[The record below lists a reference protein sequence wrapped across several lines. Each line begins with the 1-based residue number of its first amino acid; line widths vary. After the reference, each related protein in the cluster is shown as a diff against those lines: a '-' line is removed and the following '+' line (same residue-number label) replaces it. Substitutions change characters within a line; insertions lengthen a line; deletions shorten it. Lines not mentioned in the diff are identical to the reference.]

1 MARLFVSGY
10 DFGDLD
16 SATTWPLHPGQTW
29 EALMIEGA
37 TCATLVNYSDAS
49 GVESV
54 LRPEIAATMP
64 AVSAD
69 GRTYTFDI
77 RPGFRFSPPSGEAVT
92 AETFRYSIERALSP
106 KLGDETPGPQF
117 LGDVFG
123 IEAFR
128 DGTADHI
135 DGLKV
140 QGDQLSI
147 TLTAP
152 SPDFL
157 TRLAPPYF
165 CPVPVDTP
173 FVSGAVGQP
182 VKTDSGSVYEIVD
195 RAVLRGGRQQ
205 RGVRHP
211 QTKPELRRRSTS
223 RLRRDRTPR
232 GRERRACA

>member
-1 MARLFVSGY
+1 
-10 DFGDLD
+10 
-16 SATTWPLHPGQTW
+16 
-29 EALMIEGA
+29 MIEGA

-69 GRTYTFDI
+69 GRTYTFDV

-106 KLGDETPGPQF
+106 KLGDDTPGPQF
-117 LGDVFG
+117 LGDVDG

-128 DGTADHI
+128 DGTADHV

-140 QGDQLSI
+140 DGDQLSI

-157 TRLAPPYF
+157 TRLALPFF

-173 FVSGAVGQP
+173 FVSGAVGEQ
-182 VKTDSGSVYEIVD
+182 VRTDAGSST
-195 RAVLRGGRQQ
+195 RS
-205 RGVRHP
+205 
-211 QTKPELRRRSTS
+211 RRPARTTWRTPTTGSTS
-223 RLRRDRTPR
+223 SSNETRTTEAIDPTPTTR
-232 GRERRACA
+232 SHFARA